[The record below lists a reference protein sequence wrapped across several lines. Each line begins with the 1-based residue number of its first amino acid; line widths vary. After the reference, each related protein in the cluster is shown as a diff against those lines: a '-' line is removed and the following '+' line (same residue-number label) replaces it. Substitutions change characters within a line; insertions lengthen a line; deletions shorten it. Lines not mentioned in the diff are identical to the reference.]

1 MKKKGWLFAL
11 PVVLLAVILAL
22 FLREQEQGDAPTL
35 ELSAS
40 LSELTLCVSDGSGE
54 TEELSCWID
63 GESGEGY
70 FFLPSYASIETAELL
85 RGGTAEEGLTLAGV
99 ESGDRVAVD
108 DGVFTVLQGSAL
120 PAVYIETESG
130 SLAAIQADK
139 DHKESGDIRIV
150 NADGS
155 LHYAGLLKHI
165 KGRGNTS
172 WEHDKKPYN
181 IKLQEKA
188 DLFGMGAAKS
198 WCLLANYRDTSYVRN
213 AMVYDYA
220 RAMGMENVTGTQSFD
235 LYVNGEY
242 QGLYLMTEKVEVG
255 GNRVDIPDLDEEN
268 ERKNPQKKPEEYPVF
283 STGTEKGVSLPYT
296 PQEAEGYLMELDFPG
311 RWEEEVSGFVTE
323 AGQHVVLKNP
333 EYASEAQVAYAKE
346 LVQTFESRL
355 FSGDPAYLDCIDLN
369 SWVQLYLIEEIFEDV
384 DCGLSSIYFYI
395 RDGKL
400 TAGPLWDFD
409 LTMGASYA
417 VTNPRTLYAAWS
429 ERTERFTSYYLP
441 ALYAD
446 ATFRAAVEE
455 TFRGG
460 WQQGLSALAARAQSY
475 VDAVTASARMD
486 ALRWGRDHQATLD
499 SGAYLAN
506 YLTERC
512 DFLTSLWLEGESYH
526 RVRVMGGVQTRYY
539 EYMVRDGECMDSFP
553 TLYRDGYTLEGWDI
567 EETGEAF
574 DPATPVTE
582 ELHLIARWKQN
593 S

>member
-11 PVVLLAVILAL
+11 PIALLAVILAL
-22 FLREQEQGDAPTL
+22 FLQTQEGGDAPAL

-40 LSELTLCVSDGSGE
+40 LSELTLRVSDGSGE

-70 FFLPSYASIETAELL
+70 FFLPSYASLETAELL
-85 RGGTAEEGLTLAGV
+85 RGGAAAEGLSLAGA
-99 ESGDRVAVD
+99 EIGDRVAVD
-108 DGVFTVLQGSAL
+108 DGVFTILQGSAL

-130 SLAAIQADK
+130 SLDAIRADK
-139 DHKESGDIRIV
+139 SHKESGAIRIV

-172 WEHDKKPYN
+172 WEHDKKPFN

-188 DLFGMGAAKS
+188 DLFGMGAAKN
-198 WCLLANYRDTSYVRN
+198 WCLLANYRDASHVRN
-213 AMVYDYA
+213 VMVYDYA
-220 RAMGMENVTGTQSFD
+220 ADRDMENVTGTQSFD

-255 GNRVDIPDLDEEN
+255 KNRVDIPDLDEEN
-268 ERKNPQKKPEEYPVF
+268 ELKNPQKKLEEYPAF

-296 PQEAEGYLMELDFPG
+296 PQEAEGYLMELDFAE
-311 RWEEEVSGFVTE
+311 RWEEEISGFVTE
-323 AGQHVVLKNP
+323 AGQPVVLKNP
-333 EYASEAQVAYAKE
+333 ECASEEQVAYAKE

-355 FSGDPAYLDCIDLN
+355 LSGDPSYLDCIDLD

-417 VTNPRTLYAAWS
+417 ITNPRTLYAAWS
-429 ERTERFTSYYLP
+429 ERTERFTSHYLP

-446 ATFRAAVEE
+446 AAFRTAVEE

-460 WQQGLSALAARAQSY
+460 WREGLLALAEEAESY
-475 VDAVTASARMD
+475 VAAIADSARMD
-486 ALRWGRDHQATLD
+486 AARWGRDHQATLD
-499 SGAYLAN
+499 SGAYLAS

-512 DFLTSLWLEGESYH
+512 DFLTSLWIEGESYH

-539 EYMVRDGECMDSFP
+539 EYMVRDGETMSDFP
-553 TLYRDGYTLEGWDI
+553 ALYRDGYTLEGWDN
-567 EETGEAF
+567 EETGEPF

>member
-11 PVVLLAVILAL
+11 PIALLAVILAL
-22 FLREQEQGDAPTL
+22 FLQTQEGADAPAL

-40 LSELTLCVSDGSGE
+40 LSELTLRVSDGSGE

-70 FFLPSYASIETAELL
+70 FFLPSYASLETAELL
-85 RGGTAEEGLTLAGV
+85 RGGAAAEGLSLAGA
-99 ESGDRVAVD
+99 ELGSRVAVD

-130 SLAAIQADK
+130 SLDAIRADK
-139 DHKESGDIRIV
+139 SHKESGAIRIV

-155 LHYAGLLKHI
+155 LHYAGQLKHI

-172 WEHDKKPYN
+172 WEHDKKPFN

-198 WCLLANYRDTSYVRN
+198 WCLLANYRDVSHVRN
-213 AMVYDYA
+213 AMVYGYA
-220 RAMGMENVTGTQSFD
+220 ADRGMENVTGTQSFD

-255 GNRVDIPDLDEEN
+255 KNRVDIPDLDEEN
-268 ERKNPQKKPEEYPVF
+268 ELKNPQKKPEEYPAF

-296 PQEAEGYLMELDFPG
+296 PQEAEGYLMELDFAE

-333 EYASEAQVAYAKE
+333 EYASEEQVAYAKE
-346 LVQTFESRL
+346 LVQTFETRL
-355 FSGDPAYLDCIDLN
+355 FSGDPGYLDCIDLD

-417 VTNPRTLYAAWS
+417 ITNPRTLYAAWS

-446 ATFRAAVEE
+446 ETFRAAVEE
-455 TFRGG
+455 TFGSG
-460 WQQGLSALAARAQSY
+460 WRDGLLALAEEAEGY
-475 VDAVTASARMD
+475 VAAIADSARMD
-486 ALRWGRDHQATLD
+486 AARWGRDHQATLD
-499 SGAYLAN
+499 SGAYLKD

-512 DFLTSLWLEGESYH
+512 DFLTSLWLEGGSYH

-539 EYMVRDGECMDSFP
+539 EYMVRDGETMSDFP
-553 TLYRDGYTLEGWDI
+553 TLYRDGCTLEGWDN
-567 EETGEAF
+567 EETGEPF